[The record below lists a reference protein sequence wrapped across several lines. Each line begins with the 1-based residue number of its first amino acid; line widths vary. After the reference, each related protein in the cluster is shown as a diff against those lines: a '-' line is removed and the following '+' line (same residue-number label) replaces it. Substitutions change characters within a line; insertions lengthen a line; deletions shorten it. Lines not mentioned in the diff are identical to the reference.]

1 VSGNVIRRNMIAGN
15 PPVQVTVA
23 VPATSGWDIR
33 NLTEPTANTF
43 EDNFC
48 LTSINALCP
57 TVDDSHRRIR

>member
-1 VSGNVIRRNMIAGN
+1 MIAGN

-33 NLTEPTANTF
+33 NLTEPDANTF

-48 LTSINALCP
+48 LTSINAVCP
-57 TVDDSHRRIR
+57 MLDDSHRRIR